1 MAVVWRGI
9 AEGEAW
15 HRYFHGIQQF
25 CRKKVRSVTC
35 KYVTQSK
42 YISKR
47 EAKQKYR
54 PTTRAGYGSSF
65 ATMKFSRHRSSVVD

>member
-9 AEGEAW
+9 SVGEAR
-15 HRYFHGIQQF
+15 HRYFPGIQQF
-25 CRKKVRSVTC
+25 CREKVLSVTC

-42 YISKR
+42 YINKR

-54 PTTRAGYGSSF
+54 PTTRAGFGSSYP
-65 ATMKFSRHRSSVVD
+65 RHPPIIIGL